1 MDETKNLPET
11 EGSRQ
16 PVQGSGSSSDE
27 AKNLSDTEGSPCTP
41 SQVEAIFFAA
51 LNEKTAA
58 ARADYLAR
66 ACGDNATLRLRVE
79 RLLIAHPQAVDFLAQ
94 PAVERRQVERLDS
107 VEDNGGLPATI
118 GRYRV
123 IRLLGRGGFGTVYLA
138 QDDAL
143 RRPVAIKV
151 PNPERVAGPE
161 DVAVYLA
168 EAQVLAQLD
177 HSNIVPVYDVG
188 RTDDGLCYVVS
199 KYIEG
204 TSLAERLGQGRM
216 PFGESA
222 ELVATVALALHHAHT
237 RDLVHRDIKPA
248 NILLD
253 SADKPVVADFGLALR
268 EEDFGKEARLA
279 GTPAYMSPEQ
289 ARGEGHLVDG
299 RSDLFS
305 LGVVFYELL
314 TGRRPFRGDSHTEV
328 MNQVAT
334 VEPRSP
340 RQIDD
345 TIPRELERICQKA
358 LAKRA
363 SERYST
369 ARDLAEDLR
378 HFLHTEAAAGLSAST
393 PGPVNPP
400 PGSDPGSDLG

>member
-1 MDETKNLPET
+1 MDETKSLSEAK
-11 EGSRQ
+11 GSRQ
-16 PVQGSGSSSDE
+16 PALGSGSSSDE
-27 AKNLSDTEGSPCTP
+27 AKNLSNTKGSPCTP

-51 LNEKTAA
+51 LNEKTAS

-66 ACGDNATLRLRVE
+66 ACGDNANLRLRVE

-143 RRPVAIKV
+143 RRRVAIKV

-204 TSLAERLGQGRM
+204 TNLADRLGQGRM

-248 NILLD
+248 NILID
-253 SADKPVVADFGLALR
+253 VQGQPCVADFGLALKD
-268 EEDFGKEARLA
+268 EDFGKDAR
-279 GTPAYMSPEQ
+279 
-289 ARGEGHLVDG
+289 
-299 RSDLFS
+299 
-305 LGVVFYELL
+305 
-314 TGRRPFRGDSHTEV
+314 
-328 MNQVAT
+328 
-334 VEPRSP
+334 
-340 RQIDD
+340 
-345 TIPRELERICQKA
+345 
-358 LAKRA
+358 
-363 SERYST
+363 
-369 ARDLAEDLR
+369 
-378 HFLHTEAAAGLSAST
+378 
-393 PGPVNPP
+393 
-400 PGSDPGSDLG
+400 